1 MAKRQE
7 HTLPLSAK
15 EVNMELY
22 DEILLLAQRTK
33 DASLKIGLAS
43 EDERNKLLTEIAS
56 DIRNGADEIIEANK
70 IDLSNARANGI
81 SDAMLDRLALNESR
95 IDAISD
101 AILEIVKLPDPLK
114 KCEIST
120 RPNGLLIEKRAVPLG
135 VVGMI
140 YEARPNVTPD
150 AATLSLKSGNAVI
163 LRGGK
168 EAINSNKAIVKII
181 QDTLLKMGF
190 DKNTVSLIENTTR
203 ESANILMGLRGYVD
217 VLIPRGGK
225 GLIKNVVENST
236 VPVIETGAG
245 NCHLY
250 VDESAD
256 IDMALNVALNAKCQ
270 RPSVCN
276 AIETILVHKSV
287 AKEFLPR
294 FYEMTR
300 KYMLEFRGCADTC
313 LILDGITP
321 ATDEDFNTEYDD
333 YIVSCRVVSDVYE
346 AVSHIR
352 KYSTGHSEAIIT
364 KNEENATYFTR
375 AIDSCA
381 LYVNASTRFT
391 DGGEFGLGAEIGI
404 STQKL
409 HVRGPMGLEA
419 LTTHKYI
426 IKGEGQVR

>member
-1 MAKRQE
+1 M
-7 HTLPLSAK
+7 TLF
-15 EVNMELY
+15 
-22 DEILLLAQRTK
+22 DEIKALCQGAK
-33 DASLKIGLAS
+33 DASLKIGLSSS
-43 EDERNKLLTEIAS
+43 EERNSLLKKISS
-56 DIRNGADEIIEANK
+56 DIKESADIIIEANK
-70 IDLSNARANGI
+70 IDLKNAKENGI
-81 SDAMLDRLALNESR
+81 SDAMLDRLMLNTDR
-95 IDAISD
+95 IYKIAD
-101 AILEIVKLPDPLK
+101 AILEIVALPDPLE
-114 KCEIST
+114 KCEITT
-120 RPNGLLIEKRAVPLG
+120 RPNGLVIEKHAVPLG

-150 AATLSLKSGNAVI
+150 AATLCLKSGNAVV

-168 EAINSNKAIVKII
+168 EAINSNKAFVKVIGNSLESLGY
-181 QDTLLKMGF
+181 DRRA
-190 DKNTVSLIENTTR
+190 VSLIENTTR
-203 ESANILMGLRGYVD
+203 DSANALMGMRGYID

-250 VDESAD
+250 VDSSAD
-256 IDMALNVALNAKCQ
+256 IEMALKVALNAKCQ

-276 AIETILVHKSV
+276 AIETILVHRDV
-287 AKEFLPR
+287 ANEFLPK
-294 FYEMTR
+294 FYELTR
-300 KYMLEFRGCADTC
+300 KFNLEFRGCAETC
-313 LILDGITP
+313 LILKGILP

-333 YIVSCRVVSDVYE
+333 YIVSVKVVSDVYE
-346 AVSHIR
+346 AVNHIR
-352 KYSTGHSEAIIT
+352 KYSTGHSESIIT
-364 KNEENATYFTR
+364 NHEKNAEYFTR

-419 LTTHKYI
+419 LTTFKYI

>member
-1 MAKRQE
+1 M
-7 HTLPLSAK
+7 TLFDEIKALCQGAK
-15 EVNMELY
+15 E
-22 DEILLLAQRTK
+22 
-33 DASLKIGLAS
+33 ASLKIGLSSS
-43 EDERNKLLTEIAS
+43 EERNSLLEKISS
-56 DIRNGADEIIEANK
+56 DIKESADIIIEANK
-70 IDLSNARANGI
+70 IDLKNAKENGI
-81 SDAMLDRLALNESR
+81 SDAMLDRLMLNTDR
-95 IDAISD
+95 IHKIAD
-101 AILEIVKLPDPLK
+101 AILEIVALPDPLN
-114 KCEIST
+114 KCEITT
-120 RPNGLLIEKRAVPLG
+120 RPNGLLIEKHAVPLG

-150 AATLSLKSGNAVI
+150 AATLCLKSGNAVV

-168 EAINSNKAIVKII
+168 EAINSNKAFVKVIGNSLESLGY
-181 QDTLLKMGF
+181 DRRA
-190 DKNTVSLIENTTR
+190 VSLIENTTR
-203 ESANILMGLRGYVD
+203 DSANALMGMRGYID

-250 VDESAD
+250 VDSSAD
-256 IDMALNVALNAKCQ
+256 IEMALKVALNAKCQ

-276 AIETILVHKSV
+276 AIETILVHRDI
-287 AKEFLPR
+287 AGEFLPK
-294 FYEMTR
+294 FYELTR
-300 KYMLEFRGCADTC
+300 DFNLEFRGCAETC
-313 LILDGITP
+313 LILKGILP

-333 YIVSCRVVSDVYE
+333 YIVSVKVVGDVYE
-346 AVSHIR
+346 AVNHIR
-352 KYSTGHSEAIIT
+352 KYSTGHSESIIT
-364 KNEENATYFTR
+364 NDEKNAEYFTR

-419 LTTHKYI
+419 LTTFKYI

>member
-1 MAKRQE
+1 M
-7 HTLPLSAK
+7 TLH
-15 EVNMELY
+15 E
-22 DEILLLAQRTK
+22 EIKALCQGAK
-33 DASLKIGLAS
+33 DASYKIGLAS
-43 EDERNKLLTEIAS
+43 EDERNKLLTDIARN
-56 DIRNGADEIIEANK
+56 IRAGKSKIILANK
-70 IDLSNARANGI
+70 IDLENAKEAGI
-81 SDAMLDRLALNESR
+81 SDAMLDRLMLNEGR
-95 IDAISD
+95 IDAIAD
-101 AILEIVKLPDPLK
+101 AILEIVSLPDPLNK
-114 KCEIST
+114 SELST
-120 RPNGLLIEKRAVPLG
+120 RPNGLLIKKQAVPLG

-150 AATLSLKSGNAVI
+150 AATLSLKSGNAVV

-168 EAINSNKAIVKII
+168 EAINSNKATVKII
-181 QDTLLKMGF
+181 GDTLESNGF
-190 DKNTVSLIENTTR
+190 DRRAVSLIENTTR
-203 ESANILMGLRGYVD
+203 DSANELMNMRGYID

-256 IDMALNVALNAKCQ
+256 MEVALSVAINAKCQ

-287 AKEFLPR
+287 AHDFLPKL
-294 FYEMTR
+294 YEATR
-300 KYMLEFRGCADTC
+300 KYALEFRGCDDTC
-313 LILDGITP
+313 TILKDISP
-321 ATDEDFNTEYDD
+321 ATEEDFATEYDD
-333 YIVSCRVVSDVYE
+333 YIVSVKVVGDVFE

-364 KNEENATYFTR
+364 RDEKNADYFTK

-409 HVRGPMGLEA
+409 HVRGPMGLDA
-419 LTTHKYI
+419 LTTYKYI
-426 IKGEGQVR
+426 ITGEGQTR

>member
-1 MAKRQE
+1 M
-7 HTLPLSAK
+7 TLFDEIKSLCQGAK
-15 EVNMELY
+15 E
-22 DEILLLAQRTK
+22 
-33 DASLKIGLAS
+33 ASLKIGLSSS
-43 EDERNKLLTEIAS
+43 EERNSLLKKISS
-56 DIRNGADEIIEANK
+56 DIKESADIIIEANK
-70 IDLSNARANGI
+70 IDLKNAKENGI
-81 SDAMLDRLALNESR
+81 SGAMLDRLMLNTDR
-95 IDAISD
+95 IHKIAD
-101 AILEIVKLPDPLK
+101 AILEIVALPDPLN
-114 KCEIST
+114 KCEITT
-120 RPNGLLIEKRAVPLG
+120 RPNGLLIEKHAVPLG

-150 AATLSLKSGNAVI
+150 AATLCLKSGNAVV

-168 EAINSNKAIVKII
+168 EAINSNKSFVKVIG
-181 QDTLLKMGF
+181 DSLESLGY
-190 DKNTVSLIENTTR
+190 DRRAVSLIENTTR
-203 ESANILMGLRGYVD
+203 DSANALMGMRGYID

-250 VDESAD
+250 VDSSAD
-256 IDMALNVALNAKCQ
+256 IQMALKVALNAKCQ

-276 AIETILVHKSV
+276 AIETILLHRDV
-287 AKEFLPR
+287 AGEFLPK
-294 FYEMTR
+294 FYELTR
-300 KYMLEFRGCADTC
+300 DFNLEFRGCAETC
-313 LILDGITP
+313 LILKGILP

-333 YIVSCRVVSDVYE
+333 YIVSVKVVGDVYE
-346 AVSHIR
+346 AVNHIR
-352 KYSTGHSEAIIT
+352 KYSTGHSESIIT
-364 KNEENATYFTR
+364 NDEKNAEYFTR

-419 LTTHKYI
+419 LTTFKYI

>member
-1 MAKRQE
+1 M
-7 HTLPLSAK
+7 TLFDEIKSLCQGAK
-15 EVNMELY
+15 E
-22 DEILLLAQRTK
+22 
-33 DASLKIGLAS
+33 ASLKIGLSSS
-43 EDERNKLLTEIAS
+43 EERNSLLEKISS
-56 DIRNGADEIIEANK
+56 DIKQSSDIIIEANK
-70 IDLSNARANGI
+70 IDLKNAKENGI
-81 SDAMLDRLALNESR
+81 SDAMLDRLMLNTDR
-95 IDAISD
+95 IHKIAD
-101 AILEIVKLPDPLK
+101 AILEIVALPDPLN
-114 KCEIST
+114 KCEITT
-120 RPNGLLIEKRAVPLG
+120 RPNGLLIEKHAVPLG

-150 AATLSLKSGNAVI
+150 AATLCLKSGNAVV

-168 EAINSNKAIVKII
+168 EAINSNKAFVKVIG
-181 QDTLLKMGF
+181 DSLESLGY
-190 DKNTVSLIENTTR
+190 DRRAVSLIENTTR
-203 ESANILMGLRGYVD
+203 DSANALMGMRGYID

-250 VDESAD
+250 VDSSAD
-256 IDMALNVALNAKCQ
+256 IEMALKVALNAKCQ

-276 AIETILVHKSV
+276 AIETILVHRDV
-287 AKEFLPR
+287 AGEFLPK
-294 FYEMTR
+294 FYELTR
-300 KYMLEFRGCADTC
+300 DFNLEFRGCAETC
-313 LILDGITP
+313 LILKGILP

-333 YIVSCRVVSDVYE
+333 YIVSVKVVSDVYE
-346 AVSHIR
+346 AVNHIR
-352 KYSTGHSEAIIT
+352 KYSTGHSESIIT
-364 KNEENATYFTR
+364 NDENNAEYFTR

-419 LTTHKYI
+419 LTTFKYI

>member
-1 MAKRQE
+1 M
-7 HTLPLSAK
+7 TLFDEIKSLCQGAK
-15 EVNMELY
+15 E
-22 DEILLLAQRTK
+22 
-33 DASLKIGLAS
+33 ASLKIGLSSS
-43 EDERNKLLTEIAS
+43 EERNSLLEKISS
-56 DIRNGADEIIEANK
+56 DIKESADIIIEANK
-70 IDLSNARANGI
+70 IDLKNAKENGI
-81 SDAMLDRLALNESR
+81 SDAMLDRLMLNTDR
-95 IDAISD
+95 IYKIAD
-101 AILEIVKLPDPLK
+101 AILEIVALPDPLN
-114 KCEIST
+114 KCEITT
-120 RPNGLLIEKRAVPLG
+120 RPNGLLIEKHAVPLG

-150 AATLSLKSGNAVI
+150 AATLCLKSGNAVV

-168 EAINSNKAIVKII
+168 EAINSNKSFVKVIG
-181 QDTLLKMGF
+181 DSLESLGY
-190 DKNTVSLIENTTR
+190 DRRAVSLIENTTR
-203 ESANILMGLRGYVD
+203 DSANALMGMRGYID

-250 VDESAD
+250 VDSSAD
-256 IDMALNVALNAKCQ
+256 IQMALKVALNAKCQ

-276 AIETILVHKSV
+276 AIETILVHRDV
-287 AKEFLPR
+287 AGEFLPK
-294 FYEMTR
+294 FYELTR
-300 KYMLEFRGCADTC
+300 NFNLEFRGCAETC
-313 LILDGITP
+313 LILKGILP

-333 YIVSCRVVSDVYE
+333 YIVSVKVVSDVYE
-346 AVSHIR
+346 AVNHIR
-352 KYSTGHSEAIIT
+352 KYSTGHSESIIT
-364 KNEENATYFTR
+364 NDENNAEYFTR

-419 LTTHKYI
+419 LTTFKYI

>member
-1 MAKRQE
+1 M
-7 HTLPLSAK
+7 TLFDEIKSLCQGAK
-15 EVNMELY
+15 E
-22 DEILLLAQRTK
+22 
-33 DASLKIGLAS
+33 ASLKIGLSSS
-43 EDERNKLLTEIAS
+43 EERNSLLEKISS
-56 DIRNGADEIIEANK
+56 DIKESADIIIEANK
-70 IDLSNARANGI
+70 IDLKNAKENGI
-81 SDAMLDRLALNESR
+81 SDAMLDRLMLNTDR
-95 IDAISD
+95 IYKIAD
-101 AILEIVKLPDPLK
+101 AILEIVALPDPLN
-114 KCEIST
+114 KCEITT
-120 RPNGLLIEKRAVPLG
+120 RPNGLLIEKHAVPLG

-150 AATLSLKSGNAVI
+150 AATLCLKSGNAVV

-168 EAINSNKAIVKII
+168 EAINSNKAFVKVIGNSLESLGY
-181 QDTLLKMGF
+181 DRRA
-190 DKNTVSLIENTTR
+190 VSLIENTTR
-203 ESANILMGLRGYVD
+203 DSANALMGMRGYID

-250 VDESAD
+250 VDSSAD
-256 IDMALNVALNAKCQ
+256 IEMALKVALNAKCQ

-276 AIETILVHKSV
+276 AIETILVHRDV
-287 AKEFLPR
+287 ANEFLPK
-294 FYEMTR
+294 FYELTR
-300 KYMLEFRGCADTC
+300 DFNLEFRGCAETC
-313 LILDGITP
+313 LILKGILP

-333 YIVSCRVVSDVYE
+333 YIVSVKVVGDVYE
-346 AVSHIR
+346 AVNHIR
-352 KYSTGHSEAIIT
+352 KYSTGHSESIIT
-364 KNEENATYFTR
+364 NDENNAEYFTR

-419 LTTHKYI
+419 LTTFKYI